1 MITKELQESLLA
13 AMSEARKRR
22 HEYLCLEHVLYSFTE
37 EPTSAKIL
45 RACAVDIAKLRKQ
58 LEEFLST
65 KVESLPDG
73 SDHEPEQTVSIQRV
87 LQRAIFHM
95 HSSGKS
101 QISSG
106 DVLAAMFRE
115 QDSHAIFLLESQG
128 VSRLDVV
135 NYLSHGIEK
144 DRPGDEDSEPNEL
157 QLSRPETSSDGES
170 DEEDGGESDKKRSL
184 LEKYTVNLVAEAKAG
199 RVDPLIG
206 RESEIQRTMQV
217 LCRRRKNNPLYVGDA
232 GVGKTALAEGLA
244 WKIARGEVPEVLK
257 ESVVFALDMG
267 GLVAG
272 TKFRG
277 EFEQRLKGI
286 LGELRKVKKAIL
298 FIDEI
303 HTIVGAG
310 AVSGGAMDAANLL
323 KPALAS
329 GELRCIGS
337 TTFEEY
343 KTVFD
348 KDRALSRRFQK
359 IDLVEPT
366 ADETFLILK
375 GLRARYEEFHGVRYT
390 DPALRAAAD
399 LAAKHM
405 TDRHLPDKA
414 IDVIDEAG
422 AAMRILP
429 GGAAKSKKVVR
440 PTDIEQVIAKMA
452 KIPPKSVSADDK
464 TQLQNLEG
472 ELKKVIYGQDTAIE
486 SLVTSIKL
494 SRSGLGNPEKP
505 VGCFLFS
512 GPTGVGKT
520 ELAKQLARVLGVEFI
535 RFDMSEYMEKHT
547 VSRLIGAPPGYVGF
561 DQGGLLTDAVRKTPH
576 AVLVLD
582 EIEKA
587 HPDIYNVLL
596 QVMDHATLTDNNG
609 RKADFRNIVL
619 VMTTNAGAREIQQ
632 GTIGFGAGPTKNLDK
647 TAIERT
653 FSPEFRNRLDS
664 WITFQALSPD
674 VIRRVVDK
682 FVAQLLDQLK
692 QKKVTIELS
701 DEARSWLA
709 EKGYD
714 RLNGARPMARIIQN
728 ELKRPLADAI
738 LFGEL
743 QNGGVVRVTVENG
756 KLAMKIEPRD
766 AGSKEP
772 GNKDATSAK

>member
-13 AMSEARKRR
+13 AMSYARKRR
-22 HEYLCLEHVLYSFTE
+22 HEYLCLEHVLYCFTE
-37 EPTSAKIL
+37 EPSSAKIL
-45 RACAVDIAKLRKQ
+45 KACAVDLSKLRRQ
-58 LEEFLST
+58 LEEFFEQ
-65 KVESLPDG
+65 KVTPLPDG
-73 SDHEPEQTVSIQRV
+73 ADQEPEQTVSIQRV

-95 HSSGKS
+95 HSSGK
-101 QISSG
+101 QEISSG

-115 QDSHAIFLLESQG
+115 QDSHAIYLLESQG
-128 VSRLDVV
+128 VTRLDVL

-144 DRPGDEDSEPNEL
+144 DG
-157 QLSRPETSSDGES
+157 SDGEGGEES
-170 DEEDGGESDKKRSL
+170 ELRLSGGEASGDGESEDEDGGESDKKKSL
-184 LEKYTVNLVAEAKAG
+184 LDRYTVNLVAEAKAG
-199 RVDPLIG
+199 RIDPLIG
-206 RESEIQRTMQV
+206 RESEVLRTMQV

-244 WKIARGEVPEVLK
+244 WKIARNEVPDVLK

-286 LGELRKVKKAIL
+286 LTELRKIKKAIL

-359 IDLVEPT
+359 IDLVEPS

-390 DPALRAAAD
+390 DAALRAAAD

-414 IDVIDEAG
+414 IDVVDEAG

-429 GGAAKSKKVVR
+429 GAKSKKVVR
-440 PTDIEQVIAKMA
+440 PADVEQVIARMA

-464 TQLQNLEG
+464 TQLQSLEP
-472 ELKKVIYGQDTAIE
+472 ELKKVIYGQDSAVE

-619 VMTTNAGAREIQQ
+619 VMTTNAGAREIQA
-632 GTIGFGAGPTKNLDK
+632 GSIGFGTVTPKLLDK
-647 TAIERT
+647 SAIERT
-653 FSPEFRNRLDS
+653 FSPEFRNRLDA
-664 WITFQALSPD
+664 WITFQSLGAET
-674 VIRRVVDK
+674 IRKVVDK
-682 FVAQLLDQLK
+682 FVGQLVDQLK
-692 QKKVTIELS
+692 QKKVQIELS

-714 RLNGARPMARIIQN
+714 RLNGARPMARIIQS

-743 QNGGVVRVTVENG
+743 QNGGVVRVIVQDG
-756 KLAMKIEPRD
+756 KLSLQIE
-766 AGSKEP
+766 
-772 GNKDATSAK
+772 SAK

>member
-13 AMSEARKRR
+13 AMSYARKRR

-37 EPTSAKIL
+37 EPSSSKIL
-45 RACAVDIAKLRKQ
+45 KACAVDLSKLRKQ
-58 LEEFLST
+58 LEEFFDQ
-65 KVESLPDG
+65 KVTPLPDG
-73 SDHEPEQTVSIQRV
+73 ADQEPEQTVSIQRV

-101 QISSG
+101 EISSG

-115 QDSHAIFLLESQG
+115 QDSHAIYLLESQG
-128 VSRLDVV
+128 LTRLDVL

-144 DRPGDEDSEPNEL
+144 DGPDGDGGE
-157 QLSRPETSSDGES
+157 ES
-170 DEEDGGESDKKRSL
+170 DLRLSKGEPGGEGDSDDEESGESDKKKSL
-184 LEKYTVNLVAEAKAG
+184 LDRYTVNLVAEAKAG
-199 RVDPLIG
+199 RIDPLIG
-206 RESEIQRTMQV
+206 RESEVLRTMQV

-244 WKIARGEVPEVLK
+244 WKIARNEVPEVLK

-286 LGELRKVKKAIL
+286 LTELRKIKKAIL

-390 DPALRAAAD
+390 DAALRAAAD

-414 IDVIDEAG
+414 IDVVDEAG

-429 GGAAKSKKVVR
+429 GAKSKKVVR
-440 PTDIEQVIAKMA
+440 PVDVEQVIARMA

-464 TQLQNLEG
+464 TQLQSLEP
-472 ELKKVIYGQDTAIE
+472 ELKKVIYGQDSAVE

-619 VMTTNAGAREIQQ
+619 VMTTNAGAREIQA
-632 GTIGFGAGPTKNLDK
+632 GSIGFGTVTPKLLDK
-647 TAIERT
+647 SAIERT
-653 FSPEFRNRLDS
+653 FSPEFRNRLDA
-664 WITFQALSPD
+664 WITFQSLGAET
-674 VIRRVVDK
+674 IRKVVDK
-682 FVAQLLDQLK
+682 FVGQLVDQLK
-692 QKKVTIELS
+692 QKKVQIELS

-743 QNGGVVRVTVENG
+743 QHGGVVRVVVQDG
-756 KLAMKIEPRD
+756 KLSLQIE
-766 AGSKEP
+766 A
-772 GNKDATSAK
+772 AK

>member
-13 AMSEARKRR
+13 AMSYARKRR

-37 EPTSAKIL
+37 EPSSSKIL
-45 RACAVDIAKLRKQ
+45 KACAVDLSKLRRQ
-58 LEEFLST
+58 LEEFFDQ
-65 KVESLPDG
+65 KVTPLPDG
-73 SDHEPEQTVSIQRV
+73 ADQEPEQTVSIQRV

-101 QISSG
+101 EISSG

-115 QDSHAIFLLESQG
+115 QDSHAIYLLESQG
-128 VSRLDVV
+128 VTRLDVL

-144 DRPGDEDSEPNEL
+144 DG
-157 QLSRPETSSDGES
+157 SDGEEPGDLRLS
-170 DEEDGGESDKKRSL
+170 GGESSGEGESDDEEAGESDKKKSL
-184 LEKYTVNLVAEAKAG
+184 LDRYTVNLVTEAKAG
-199 RVDPLIG
+199 RIDPLIG
-206 RESEIQRTMQV
+206 REAEVLRTMQV

-244 WKIARGEVPEVLK
+244 WKIARNEVPEVLK

-286 LGELRKVKKAIL
+286 LTELRKIKKAIL

-359 IDLVEPT
+359 IDLVEPS

-390 DPALRAAAD
+390 DAALRAAAD

-414 IDVIDEAG
+414 IDVVDEAG

-429 GGAAKSKKVVR
+429 GAKSKKVVR
-440 PTDIEQVIAKMA
+440 PSDVEQVIARMA

-464 TQLQNLEG
+464 SQLQSLEP
-472 ELKKVIYGQDTAIE
+472 ELKKVIYGQDSAVE

-609 RKADFRNIVL
+609 RKADFRSIVL
-619 VMTTNAGAREIQQ
+619 VMTTNAGAREIQA
-632 GTIGFGAGPTKNLDK
+632 GAIGFGTAPSKQLDK
-647 TAIERT
+647 SAIERT
-653 FSPEFRNRLDS
+653 FSPEFRNRLDA
-664 WITFQALSPD
+664 WITFQSLSPET
-674 VIRRVVDK
+674 IRKVVDK
-682 FVAQLLDQLK
+682 FVAQLVEQLK
-692 QKKVTIELS
+692 QKKVHIELS

-714 RLNGARPMARIIQN
+714 RLNGARPMSRIIQN

-743 QNGGVVRVTVENG
+743 QHGGIVRVVVKDG
-756 KLAMKIEPRD
+756 KLSLHIEVT
-766 AGSKEP
+766 K
-772 GNKDATSAK
+772 

>member
-13 AMSEARKRR
+13 AMSYARKRR

-37 EPTSAKIL
+37 EPSSSKIL
-45 RACAVDIAKLRKQ
+45 KACAVDLSKLRRQ
-58 LEEFLST
+58 LEEFFDQ
-65 KVESLPDG
+65 KVTPLPDG
-73 SDHEPEQTVSIQRV
+73 ADQEPEQTVSIQRV

-101 QISSG
+101 EISSG

-115 QDSHAIFLLESQG
+115 QDSHAIYLLESQG
-128 VSRLDVV
+128 LTRLDVL

-144 DRPGDEDSEPNEL
+144 DG
-157 QLSRPETSSDGES
+157 SDGEEPGDLRLS
-170 DEEDGGESDKKRSL
+170 GGESSGEGESDDEEAGESDKKKSL
-184 LEKYTVNLVAEAKAG
+184 LDRYTVNLVTEAKAG
-199 RVDPLIG
+199 RIDPLIG
-206 RESEIQRTMQV
+206 REAEVLRTMQV

-244 WKIARGEVPEVLK
+244 WKIARNEVPEVLK

-286 LGELRKVKKAIL
+286 LTELRKIKKAIL

-359 IDLVEPT
+359 IDLVEPS

-390 DPALRAAAD
+390 DAALRAAAD

-414 IDVIDEAG
+414 IDVVDEAG
-422 AAMRILP
+422 AALRILP
-429 GGAAKSKKVVR
+429 GAKSKKVVR
-440 PTDIEQVIAKMA
+440 PSDVEQVIARMA

-464 TQLQNLEG
+464 SQLQSLEP
-472 ELKKVIYGQDTAIE
+472 ELKKVIYGQDSAVE

-609 RKADFRNIVL
+609 RKADFRSIVL
-619 VMTTNAGAREIQQ
+619 VMTTNAGAREIQA
-632 GTIGFGAGPTKNLDK
+632 GAIGFGTAPSKQLDK
-647 TAIERT
+647 SAIERT
-653 FSPEFRNRLDS
+653 FSPEFRNRLDA
-664 WITFQALSPD
+664 WITFQSLSPD
-674 VIRRVVDK
+674 TIRKVVDK
-682 FVAQLLDQLK
+682 FVAQLVEQLK
-692 QKKVTIELS
+692 QKKVQIELS

-714 RLNGARPMARIIQN
+714 RLNGARPMSRIIQN

-738 LFGEL
+738 LFGDL
-743 QNGGVVRVTVENG
+743 QHGGIVRVVVKDG
-756 KLAMKIEPRD
+756 KLSLHIE
-766 AGSKEP
+766 
-772 GNKDATSAK
+772 ATK

>member
-13 AMSEARKRR
+13 AMSYARKRR

-37 EPTSAKIL
+37 EPSSSKIL
-45 RACAVDIAKLRKQ
+45 KACAVDLSKLRRQ
-58 LEEFLST
+58 LEEFFDQ
-65 KVESLPDG
+65 KVTPLPEGADQ
-73 SDHEPEQTVSIQRV
+73 EPEQTVSIQRV

-101 QISSG
+101 EISSG

-115 QDSHAIFLLESQG
+115 QDSHAIYLLESQG
-128 VSRLDVV
+128 LTRLDVL

-144 DRPGDEDSEPNEL
+144 DG
-157 QLSRPETSSDGES
+157 SDGEEPGDLRLS
-170 DEEDGGESDKKRSL
+170 GGESSGEGESDDEEAGESDKKKSL
-184 LEKYTVNLVAEAKAG
+184 LDRYTVNLVTEAKAG
-199 RVDPLIG
+199 RIDPLIG
-206 RESEIQRTMQV
+206 REAEVLRTMQV

-244 WKIARGEVPEVLK
+244 WKIARNEVPEVLK

-286 LGELRKVKKAIL
+286 LTELRKIKKAIL

-359 IDLVEPT
+359 IDLVEPS

-390 DPALRAAAD
+390 DAALRAAAD

-414 IDVIDEAG
+414 IDVVDEAG
-422 AAMRILP
+422 AALRILP
-429 GGAAKSKKVVR
+429 GAKSKKVVR
-440 PTDIEQVIAKMA
+440 PSDVEQVIARMA

-464 TQLQNLEG
+464 SQLQSLEP
-472 ELKKVIYGQDTAIE
+472 ELKKVIYGQDSAVE

-609 RKADFRNIVL
+609 RKADFRSIVL
-619 VMTTNAGAREIQQ
+619 VMTTNAGAREIQA
-632 GTIGFGAGPTKNLDK
+632 GAIGFGTAPSKQLDK
-647 TAIERT
+647 SAIERT
-653 FSPEFRNRLDS
+653 FSPEFRNRLDA
-664 WITFQALSPD
+664 WITFQSLSPD
-674 VIRRVVDK
+674 TIRKVVDK
-682 FVAQLLDQLK
+682 FVAQLVEQLK
-692 QKKVTIELS
+692 QKKVQIELS

-714 RLNGARPMARIIQN
+714 RLNGARPMSRIIQN

-738 LFGEL
+738 LFGDL
-743 QNGGVVRVTVENG
+743 QHGGIVRVVVKDG
-756 KLAMKIEPRD
+756 KLSLHIE
-766 AGSKEP
+766 
-772 GNKDATSAK
+772 ATK